1 MVSLAAT
8 RAQYYTLVYTDP
20 RRQTPP
26 ARVPLRVTQVLQDSM
41 EGSAKVAMFVNVA
54 PTAESAGESV
64 CSLNFAARV
73 RGVELGAAGQHS
85 GGAPGASDK
94 KARPA
99 TARPGR

>member
-1 MVSLAAT
+1 VRVS
-8 RAQYYTLVYTDP
+8 V
-20 RRQTPP
+20 
-26 ARVPLRVTQVLQDSM
+26 RVTQVLQDSM
-41 EGSAKVAMFVNVA
+41 EGSAKVAMFVNIS

-85 GGAPGASDK
+85 VGASDK

-99 TARPGR
+99 TARPGLNR

>member
-1 MVSLAAT
+1 MIL
-8 RAQYYTLVYTDP
+8 
-20 RRQTPP
+20 TPKP
-26 ARVPLRVTQVLQDSM
+26 PHVPVCPCVTTQVLQDSM

-64 CSLNFAARV
+64 CSLNFASRV

-85 GGAPGASDK
+85 GSGPPGAADK

-99 TARPGR
+99 TARPSR